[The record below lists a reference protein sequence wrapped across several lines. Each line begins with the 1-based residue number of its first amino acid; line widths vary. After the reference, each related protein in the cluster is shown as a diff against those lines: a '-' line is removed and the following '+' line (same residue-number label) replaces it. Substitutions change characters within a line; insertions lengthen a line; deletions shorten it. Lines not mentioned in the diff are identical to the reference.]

1 VLDSSGKIAVISNTG
16 PLISAFQCGRID
28 LLKHYFETIYI
39 PESELEEFRRHGAD
53 ETIRQLVSEGFGS
66 RASHRR

>member
-1 VLDSSGKIAVISNTG
+1 MMPRAKSLSSSNTG

-53 ETIRQLVSEGFGS
+53 ETIRQLTSEGFVVS
-66 RASHRR
+66 VFF